1 MKKLIFFILLFLSSI
16 VQAQDIFFETGL
28 NSTSYKFKDKDGVQL
43 NSLIPKTGTSFHL
56 GVGLPVLNDL
66 LRFNDLLRYELG
78 LTVDAYNSSNE
89 DPFTNYSW
97 NTTYGGVKNSLGF
110 FPLADEFAFG
120 FIAHLGFSKI
130 LSGTQLINNA
140 SYSLRTHPEF
150 SGLMVQPGL
159 GLTISYNFLNDTF
172 LSLQYDYSKSFRFSD
187 TQEERLSFTT
197 NRILIGVHIHID

>member
-1 MKKLIFFILLFLSSI
+1 MKKFIILILLFWCYQ
-16 VQAQDIFFETGL
+16 VQGQDLFFKTGV
-28 NSTSYKFKDKDGVQL
+28 NSTLYKFKDKDGVQL

-56 GVGLPVLNDL
+56 GAGLPL
-66 LRFNDLLRYELG
+66 LNDLLRYELG

-120 FIAHLGFSKI
+120 LIAHLGFSKI
-130 LSGTQLINNA
+130 LSGTQLINN
-140 SYSLRTHPEF
+140 SNYSIRTHPEF

-159 GLTISYNFLNDTF
+159 GLAISYNFLNDTF
-172 LSLQYDYSKSFRFSD
+172 LSLQYDYSKCFRFRN
-187 TQEERLSFTT
+187 TQEERLSFTN
-197 NRILIGVHIHID
+197 NRLVVGVHIQID